1 MTILKYANCKSV
13 VLCLMPCTL
22 QAMSLDEFYVFSDIH
37 NHLYL
42 HLSTVLA
49 QRGFLKEQSFV
60 NYLKY
65 LLYWKKP
72 EYAKFLKWVKVVG
85 TMQNK

>member
-1 MTILKYANCKSV
+1 
-13 VLCLMPCTL
+13 
-22 QAMSLDEFYVFSDIH
+22 MSLDKFYVFSDIH